1 MTVPR
6 LFRWLSGL
14 AALTGLGVLLYFA
27 TLPPP
32 LVVQGEVSADRID
45 MSPRVSGKVV
55 ALGVKV
61 GDTVERGALLAKL
74 ESPQLASAVLT
85 ARAALA
91 VARADLARISSTRP
105 ETIAARQAELAATQ
119 ADVVLFQ
126 ETYDRQA
133 QLVRNGNTAQ
143 ARLDEVTRNLEASL
157 RKRESAEAALKLA
170 VAGASAEERAL
181 AASQVAQAEA
191 VLEQRLA
198 DVGELTITAPIR
210 AEVTTKVAEIGENFS
225 AGAPIVSLI
234 DMSNLW
240 VTFNLRE
247 DLLMGLKVG
256 DPLVV
261 SIPALGARDVAV
273 RVTVINVQGQFAT
286 WRATRA
292 TGDFDL
298 RTFEVRA
305 VPEKLLEGLRPG
317 MSVVAH
323 WAARNG

>member
-6 LFRWLSGL
+6 LFRWLLGL
-14 AALTGLGVLLYFA
+14 AALTGLGVLLYVA

-32 LVVQGEVSADRID
+32 LVVQGEVSADRVDI
-45 MSPRVSGKVV
+45 SPRVSGKVV

-91 VARADLARISSTRP
+91 VAKADLARISSTRP

-119 ADVVLFQ
+119 ADVVLYQ

-210 AEVTTKVAEIGENFS
+210 AEVTTKVAEVGENFS
-225 AGAPIVSLI
+225 PGAPIVSLI

-247 DLLMGLKVG
+247 DLLKGLKVG
-256 DPLVV
+256 DALVV
-261 SIPALGARDVAV
+261 SIPALGTRDVAV

-305 VPEKLLEGLRPG
+305 VPEKPLQGLRPG

>member
-45 MSPRVSGKVV
+45 ISPRVSGKVV

-119 ADVVLFQ
+119 ADVVLYQ

-210 AEVTTKVAEIGENFS
+210 AEVTTKVAEVGENFS

-317 MSVVAH
+317 MSVVAK